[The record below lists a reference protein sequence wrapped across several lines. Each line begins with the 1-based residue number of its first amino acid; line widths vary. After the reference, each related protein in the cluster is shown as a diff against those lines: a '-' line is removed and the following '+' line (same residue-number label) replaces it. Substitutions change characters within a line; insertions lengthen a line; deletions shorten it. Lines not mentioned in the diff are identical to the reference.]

1 MTTATP
7 SPAPLVAILDDEPQ
21 IRLMLT
27 DALAD
32 AGFRTASFSRAT
44 EFEAALP
51 SLMPAI
57 CLVDLGLPD
66 KDGLAL
72 VHRLAL
78 ESGAAIIIISGR
90 AQVQDKVQARQK
102 LMTGT
107 PAPVGSGPQFVD
119 LDGDGIP
126 DGGAALGASR
136 GTHRGRGMM
145 KANVGSGNGQRGA
158 NVAAQQGARG
168 ARNGGQGGAG
178 FVDANG
184 DGVCDNGGA
193 ATSGGAGGISGG
205 NGSGGAGGNGSGN
218 GR

>member
-1 MTTATP
+1 MLGMFQAGMIVTALMAG
-7 SPAPLVAILDDEPQ
+7 APGQ
-21 IRLMLT
+21 
-27 DALAD
+27 
-32 AGFRTASFSRAT
+32 
-44 EFEAALP
+44 EAA
-51 SLMPAI
+51 AA
-57 CLVDLGLPD
+57 PD
-66 KDGLAL
+66 EAVQTQAGQMVKAQDRTQLKLHVADGTGDAVQTKLQKKTQL
-72 VHRLAL
+72 KLHT
-78 ESGAAIIIISGR
+78 AAQAGTQAGTQ

-107 PAPVGSGPQFVD
+107 PAPVGSGPHFVD